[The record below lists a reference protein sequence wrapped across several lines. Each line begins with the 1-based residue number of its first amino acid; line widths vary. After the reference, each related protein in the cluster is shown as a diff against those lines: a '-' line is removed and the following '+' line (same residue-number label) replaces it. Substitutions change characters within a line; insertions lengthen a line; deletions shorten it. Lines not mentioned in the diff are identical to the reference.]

1 MRVKREGNMGESSIE
16 NKYFKKAQ
24 RRAKSVVGNKEK
36 LAHLI
41 ERSKDKLTEVGNL
54 KLIENAKIFIR
65 MVKAYANG
73 SYREVPLKSIVI
85 VVAALLY
92 FVMPLD
98 LIADFIP
105 VTGFVDDFA
114 VILWVYRHLQVEID
128 AFVVWEK
135 GLSEPSV

>member
-1 MRVKREGNMGESSIE
+1 MGESSIE

>member
-1 MRVKREGNMGESSIE
+1 MGESNIE
-16 NKYFKKAQ
+16 NKYFKKAHQ
-24 RRAKSVVGNKEK
+24 KAKKVIGNNEK

-41 ERSKDKLTEVGNL
+41 QRSKDKLSGVSNS

-73 SYREVPLKSIVI
+73 TYRDVQLKSIVFI
-85 VVAALLY
+85 VAALLY

-105 VTGFVDDFA
+105 VTGLVDDFA
-114 VILWVYRHLQVEID
+114 VILWVYKHLQVEIE

-135 GLSEPSV
+135 GLREPTA

>member
-1 MRVKREGNMGESSIE
+1 MGESDIE
-16 NKYFKKAQ
+16 NKFFRKAHKAAKK
-24 RRAKSVVGNKEK
+24 VVGNKDK

-41 ERSKDKLTEVGNL
+41 QRSKDKLSGVGNS
-54 KLIENAKIFIR
+54 KLIENAKVFIR

-73 SYREVPLKSIVI
+73 SYREIPLKSIVI

-105 VTGFVDDFA
+105 VTGLVDDFA
-114 VILWVYRHLQVEID
+114 VILWVYKHLQTEID
-128 AFVVWEK
+128 AFVTWEN
-135 GLSEPSV
+135 GLREPSL

>member
-1 MRVKREGNMGESSIE
+1 MGDSNIE

-24 RRAKSVVGNKEK
+24 RKAKRVVSNNEK
-36 LAHLI
+36 LTHLI
-41 ERSKDKLTEVGNL
+41 QRSKDKLAGVSNS
-54 KLIENAKIFIR
+54 KLVENARVFIR

-73 SYREVPLKSIVI
+73 SYREMPLKSIVI

-105 VTGFVDDFA
+105 VTGLVDDFA
-114 VILWVYRHLQVEID
+114 VILWVYKHLQTEID
-128 AFVVWEK
+128 EFVLWEK
-135 GLSEPSV
+135 GLNEPSM

>member
-1 MRVKREGNMGESSIE
+1 MGESNIE
-16 NKYFKKAQ
+16 NTYFKKAHQ
-24 RRAKSVVGNKEK
+24 TAKKLISNNEK

-41 ERSKDKLTEVGNL
+41 QRSKDKLSGVSNS
-54 KLIENAKIFIR
+54 KLIENAKIFMR

-73 SYREVPLKSIVI
+73 TYRDVQLKSIVFI
-85 VVAALLY
+85 VAALLY

-105 VTGFVDDFA
+105 VTGLVDDFA

-135 GLSEPSV
+135 GLREPST

>member
-1 MRVKREGNMGESSIE
+1 MGESDIE
-16 NKYFKKAQ
+16 NKFFKKAQ
-24 RRAKSVVGNKEK
+24 RAAKKVVGNNDK

-41 ERSKDKLTEVGNL
+41 ERSKDKLIGVGNS

-65 MVKAYANG
+65 MVKAYTSG

-105 VTGFVDDFA
+105 VTGLVDDFA
-114 VILWVYRHLQVEID
+114 VILWVYKHLQTEIE
-128 AFVVWEK
+128 AFVAWEK
-135 GLSEPSV
+135 GLNEPSA